1 MGLRVRAVVLFEFQC
16 PKCTGWYPESNPL
29 ECPHQEGRGV
39 KYKPAKGDKIINVA
53 AVLRKLGLDE
63 TRVKPATQGTQAK
76 PVPVHS
82 RVLCLWQGTRATPR
96 QLTDLGRASAFAYP
110 RGPSAT
116 APGT

>member
-39 KYKPAKGDKIINVA
+39 KYKPAKGDKIINVT

-63 TRVKPATQGTQAK
+63 TRVKPATQGTQAE
-76 PVPVHS
+76 PVPV
-82 RVLCLWQGTRATPR
+82 QT
-96 QLTDLGRASAFAYP
+96 SAPVFTSMQDIVDSACP
-110 RGPSAT
+110 RGT
-116 APGT
+116 